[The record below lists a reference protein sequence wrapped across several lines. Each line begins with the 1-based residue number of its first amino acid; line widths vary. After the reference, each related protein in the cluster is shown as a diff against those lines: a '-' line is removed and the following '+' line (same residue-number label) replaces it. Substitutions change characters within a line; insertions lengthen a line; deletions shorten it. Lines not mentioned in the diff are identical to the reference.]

1 MAGYRDKRWARRYEK
16 MWSNKRNN
24 IWKDVILAML
34 IVGGIVLVLL
44 RSFGVFDQK
53 YDKYVVWVTTNDGMK
68 TWTIQEVEVPEGS
81 TVKVSQFTNDWLVM
95 EKDGYDEVIMS
106 VSDGGILIKD
116 VDEGWCKVLNICT
129 TDIKIDGFAKV
140 WD

>member
-140 WD
+140 RD

>member
-95 EKDGYDEVIMS
+95 EKDGYDEGIMS

-140 WD
+140 RD